1 MVAHTNYAYCWLIL
15 VRWTTLK
22 PQLEIRGGMS
32 ITGEKL
38 ADKSGLD
45 SN

>member
-1 MVAHTNYAYCWLIL
+1 MLIAGL
-15 VRWTTLK
+15 FWSVGLHLN
-22 PQLEIRGGMS
+22 PSLEIRGGMS